1 MVAYG
6 YIIIMYLTSE
16 ILYHRLHQSVKHVW
30 LVTCVPGQQLF
41 ILKNVEEEI
50 TL

>member
-1 MVAYG
+1 MVAHD
-6 YIIIMYLTSE
+6 YIATMYLTSDL
-16 ILYHRLHQSVKHVW
+16 LYHRLHQSVKHVW
-30 LVTCVPGQQLF
+30 LATCVPGQQLF